1 MKKSDELT
9 FMIDNGALIIQAHPF
24 RESPHI
30 DHVRLFPK
38 NVHGVEI
45 ENSGRPK
52 EENIMAKMYAEHYGL
67 LKSAGSDNHVASQKK
82 NLAGIC
88 SHEPINSVEDFINKF
103 KNKETEIF
111 TIVNK

>member
-24 RESPHI
+24 RDSFYI
-30 DHVRLFPK
+30 DHVRLFSK

-45 ENSGRPK
+45 ENSSRPK

-103 KNKETEIF
+103 RNKETEIF

>member
-38 NVHGVEI
+38 KTFME
-45 ENSGRPK
+45 
-52 EENIMAKMYAEHYGL
+52 
-67 LKSAGSDNHVASQKK
+67 LK
-82 NLAGIC
+82 
-88 SHEPINSVEDFINKF
+88 
-103 KNKETEIF
+103 
-111 TIVNK
+111 